1 MYAWYWNKIFINI
14 YFVGSKNGVFAC
26 AILPSCFLSSCH
38 WKCVFFPFSRAG
50 SAFYCSQ
57 MKCRAFWAVQLFCC
71 QPLGVEKQRLKCA
84 KVQFYFL
91 FISCFLIGKWEQLC
105 PGNKSRLF
113 AYCVVIGLCIDG
125 LAKSRCISV
134 LIGYAN

>member
-1 MYAWYWNKIFINI
+1 M
-14 YFVGSKNGVFAC
+14 
-26 AILPSCFLSSCH
+26 
-38 WKCVFFPFSRAG
+38 
-50 SAFYCSQ
+50 
-57 MKCRAFWAVQLFCC
+57 QLFCC
-71 QPLGVEKQRLKCA
+71 QALVLKATSKCA

-113 AYCVVIGLCIDG
+113 AYCVVIGLCVDG

-134 LIGYAN
+134 VIGYAN

>member
-1 MYAWYWNKIFINI
+1 M
-14 YFVGSKNGVFAC
+14 
-26 AILPSCFLSSCH
+26 LSHLTVPLISVSGR
-38 WKCVFFPFSRAG
+38 VFFAFPELGHLSKALRWSAG
-50 SAFYCSQ
+50 FGLCSY
-57 MKCRAFWAVQLFCC
+57 FAV
-71 QPLGVEKQRLKCA
+71 RLLVLKATSKCA

-113 AYCVVIGLCIDG
+113 AYRVVIGLCIDG

-134 LIGYAN
+134 VIGYAN

>member
-1 MYAWYWNKIFINI
+1 MYAGPFNNWLSCNVQYIILSP
-14 YFVGSKNGVFAC
+14 GSQ
-26 AILPSCFLSSCH
+26 FLSLN
-38 WKCVFFPFSRAG
+38 VQFFFFYFFPPTAG
-50 SAFYCSQ
+50 SALFLTLSDE
-57 MKCRAFWAVQLFCC
+57 VQN
-71 QPLGVEKQRLKCA
+71 LGCAAIFLSGSSVLKAASKCA

-134 LIGYAN
+134 VIGYAN

>member
-1 MYAWYWNKIFINI
+1 MCVCVYIFI
-14 YFVGSKNGVFAC
+14 YMSYKLVLVVF
-26 AILPSCFLSSCH
+26 FLSVLVYFSLSKAARLSNALTSSAGFGLCSY
-38 WKCVFFPFSRAG
+38 FFLFFFSFQIYLFI
-50 SAFYCSQ
+50 FYRCQ
-57 MKCRAFWAVQLFCC
+57 AVVL
-71 QPLGVEKQRLKCA
+71 KAASKCA

-113 AYCVVIGLCIDG
+113 AYCVVIGLCVDG
-125 LAKSRCISV
+125 LAKSRRICV

>member
-1 MYAWYWNKIFINI
+1 M
-14 YFVGSKNGVFAC
+14 
-26 AILPSCFLSSCH
+26 
-38 WKCVFFPFSRAG
+38 
-50 SAFYCSQ
+50 
-57 MKCRAFWAVQLFCC
+57 QLFCC
-71 QPLGVEKQRLKCA
+71 QALVLKAMSKCA

-134 LIGYAN
+134 VIGYAN

>member
-1 MYAWYWNKIFINI
+1 MCLSISSCPVMYSISYCLRVLF
-14 YFVGSKNGVFAC
+14 GSVTECAVFSFSTAGSDLFLTLSDEVQILGC
-26 AILPSCFLSSCH
+26 AAILLS
-38 WKCVFFPFSRAG
+38 G
-50 SAFYCSQ
+50 SSVLKAAS
-57 MKCRAFWAVQLFCC
+57 
-71 QPLGVEKQRLKCA
+71 KCA

-134 LIGYAN
+134 VIGYAN

>member
-1 MYAWYWNKIFINI
+1 M
-14 YFVGSKNGVFAC
+14 
-26 AILPSCFLSSCH
+26 
-38 WKCVFFPFSRAG
+38 
-50 SAFYCSQ
+50 
-57 MKCRAFWAVQLFCC
+57 QLFCC
-71 QPLGVEKQRLKCA
+71 QALVLKAASKCA

-134 LIGYAN
+134 VIGYAN